1 MSTEIETWILEEAS
15 AAFMTQGR
23 MVSCERYGSGHI
35 NDTFKLVCD
44 RPYILQRMNDE
55 IFRDPVSLMR
65 NIELSLIHI

>member
-55 IFRDPVSLMR
+55 IFRARVPLMG
-65 NIELSLIHI
+65 NIEGAPPF